1 MSSLVPAKGRP
12 STHTSHARDE
22 VVIRF
27 SKVCKRFGPKVVYD
41 GLDLEVRRGETLT
54 IMGGSGVG
62 KSVLLKLLIGLLRAD
77 SGSIVFDGQEL
88 TKLHDRKYYEI
99 RRRIG
104 MLFQSA
110 ALFDSLTVGEN
121 VAYGLREHFHY
132 SMDAHEIHQRV
143 ATSLEL
149 VGLPGVED
157 MMPSDLSGGMRKR
170 VGLARTIALQP
181 EVILYDEPT
190 TGLDPINT
198 ARINNLING
207 ISDALQCTSLVVTHD
222 MGTAFSVSDSLAFVY
237 KGRILLHGPPDV
249 FRESDDPRIENFIKG
264 IAPHAEDV
272 ATLLAT
278 SG

>member
-1 MSSLVPAKGRP
+1 MTVMPPRGAP
-12 STHTSHARDE
+12 TTHHSHAGEE
-22 VVIRF
+22 VLIRF
-27 SKVCKRFGPKVVYD
+27 TDVKKRFGPKVVYD
-41 GLDLEVRRGETLT
+41 GLDLEVRRGETVT

-62 KSVLLKLLIGLLRAD
+62 KSVMLKLLIGLLRSD
-77 SGSIVFDGQEL
+77 SGSILFDGIEL
-88 TKLHDRKYYEI
+88 TKLSDRKYGEI

-110 ALFDSLTVGEN
+110 ALFDSLNVGEN
-121 VAYGLREHFHY
+121 VAYGLHEHFHH
-132 SMDAHEIHQRV
+132 SMDAGEIRQRV

-222 MGTAFSVSDSLAFVY
+222 MGTAFAVSDRLAFVY
-237 KGRILLHGPPDV
+237 KGKILLHGPPEV
-249 FRESDDPRIENFIKG
+249 FRTSNDPRIENFIKG
-264 IAPHAEDV
+264 IAPHTEDV